1 MNVNMEQKQGLKKET
16 RRHYIGYYLDSD
28 YQIEKL
34 EGTEVYEYDSNGYVL
49 LYKSEYYDDNGD
61 ISYGRVAIR
70 RYEKGAYIFETYNLD
85 GKCLGYDKYDAK
97 WQLVESR
104 FHQKQSWSYN
114 SDDKVIEE
122 YIEFSNGWCTTQY
135 EYNSEGRVVRSVRVN
150 DKSDIQIIHHYY
162 SRDCMGNIVEN
173 LITEQGELL
182 ECNVIDRLSNKLI
195 INRDERIEVEWKAI
209 LRTFKNDIQVSCSSW
224 HSDDIVKSTNIKYL
238 GSWSDDWNIS
248 VQPLLH
254 DESEQ
259 EGNGQKCWITI
270 RDLEYAAFDDGMLD
284 EFVDF

>member
-1 MNVNMEQKQGLKKET
+1 MEQNKGVKKET
-16 RRHYIGYYLDSD
+16 RRHYVGYFRDGECHVERL
-28 YQIEKL
+28 QCV
-34 EGTEVYEYDSNGYVL
+34 EVYEYDSNGYEFRH
-49 LYKSEYYDDNGD
+49 KSENYEDNGELSD
-61 ISYGRVAIR
+61 GTITNR
-70 RYEKGAYIFETYNLD
+70 RYEKGEYIFETYNLD
-85 GKCLGYDKYDAK
+85 GKYLGYDKYDSK
-97 WQLVESR
+97 WHLVESR
-104 FHQKQSWSYN
+104 FNQMQSWSYN

-122 YIEFSNGWCTTQY
+122 YIEFSNGWWKTQY

-182 ECNVIDRLSNKLI
+182 ECNVIDRLSNKVI
-195 INRDERIEVEWKAI
+195 INRDERIEVEWNAI
-209 LRTFKNDIQVSCSSW
+209 LRTFKNGIQVSCSSW
-224 HSDDIVKSTNIKYL
+224 HSDDIVKSTNIRYL
-238 GSWSDDWNIS
+238 GSWSDDWNIC

-254 DESEQ
+254 DDESEQ

>member
-1 MNVNMEQKQGLKKET
+1 MEQNKGVKKET
-16 RRHYIGYYLDSD
+16 RRHYVGYFRDG
-28 YQIEKL
+28 ECHVERL
-34 EGTEVYEYDSNGYVL
+34 ECVEVYEYDSDGNEFRH
-49 LYKSEYYDDNGD
+49 KSENYDDNGEL
-61 ISYGRVAIR
+61 SYGTITNR
-70 RYEKGAYIFETYNLD
+70 RYEKGEYIFETYNLD
-85 GKCLGYDKYDAK
+85 GKYLGYDKYDSK
-97 WQLVESR
+97 WHLVESR
-104 FHQKQSWSYN
+104 FNQMQSWSYN

-122 YIEFSNGWCTTQY
+122 YIEFSNGWWRTQY
-135 EYNSEGRVVRSVRVN
+135 EYNSEGRVVRSVRIN
-150 DKSDIQIIHHYY
+150 DKSDILIIHHYY

-182 ECNVIDRLSNKLI
+182 ECNVIDRLSNKVI
-195 INRDERIEVEWKAI
+195 INRDERIEVEWEAI

-224 HSDDIVKSTNIKYL
+224 HSDDIVKSTNIRYL

-254 DESEQ
+254 DDESKQ

>member
-1 MNVNMEQKQGLKKET
+1 MEQNKGVKKET
-16 RRHYIGYYLDSD
+16 RRHYVGYFRDG
-28 YQIEKL
+28 ECHVERL
-34 EGTEVYEYDSNGYVL
+34 ECVEVYEYDSDGYEFRH
-49 LYKSEYYDDNGD
+49 KSENYEDNGEL
-61 ISYGRVAIR
+61 SYGTITNR
-70 RYEKGAYIFETYNLD
+70 RYEKGEYIFETHNLD
-85 GKCLGYDKYDAK
+85 GKYLGYDKYDSK
-97 WQLVESR
+97 WHLVESR
-104 FHQKQSWSYN
+104 FNQMQSWSYN
-114 SDDKVIEE
+114 SDGKVVEAF
-122 YIEFSNGWCTTQY
+122 IEFSNGWWKTQY

-150 DKSDIQIIHHYY
+150 DKSDILIVHHYY

-182 ECNVIDRLSNKLI
+182 ECNVIDRLSNKVI
-195 INRDERIEVEWKAI
+195 VNRDERIEVEWNAI

-224 HSDDIVKSTNIKYL
+224 HSDDIVKSTNIRYL

-254 DESEQ
+254 DDESEQ

-270 RDLEYAAFDDGMLD
+270 RDLEYSAFDDCMLD

>member
-1 MNVNMEQKQGLKKET
+1 MEQNKGVKKET
-16 RRHYIGYYLDSD
+16 RRHYVGYFQDG
-28 YQIEKL
+28 ECHVERL
-34 EGTEVYEYDSNGYVL
+34 ECVEVYEYDSDGYEFRH
-49 LYKSEYYDDNGD
+49 KSENYEDNGEL
-61 ISYGRVAIR
+61 SYGTITNR
-70 RYEKGAYIFETYNLD
+70 RYEKGEYIFETYNLD
-85 GKCLGYDKYDAK
+85 GKYLGYDKYDSK
-97 WQLVESR
+97 WHLVESR
-104 FHQKQSWSYN
+104 FNQMQSWSYN
-114 SDDKVIEE
+114 SNDKVIEE
-122 YIEFSNGWCTTQY
+122 YIEFSNGWWKTQY

-150 DKSDIQIIHHYY
+150 DKSDILIVHHYY

-182 ECNVIDRLSNKLI
+182 ECNVIDRLSNKVI
-195 INRDERIEVEWKAI
+195 INRDERIEVEWNAI

-224 HSDDIVKSTNIKYL
+224 HSDDIVKSTNIRYL